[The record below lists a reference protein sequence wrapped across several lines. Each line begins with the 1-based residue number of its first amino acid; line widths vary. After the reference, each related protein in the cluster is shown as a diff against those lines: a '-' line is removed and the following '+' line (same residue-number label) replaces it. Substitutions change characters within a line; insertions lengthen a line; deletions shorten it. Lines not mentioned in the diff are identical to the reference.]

1 VLLRARLVDLVRKDA
16 FLVGRDK
23 LLGLD
28 PLGSVDGGSNTRTL
42 TRSRVGGGWW
52 TSISSRLWMKGEK
65 GERDLPN
72 SSVWD
77 EHCDLGAGYDKLYQL
92 SQVLST
98 RLVAESGKGGNSPAG
113 MKEEVRSETEK
124 F

>member
-1 VLLRARLVDLVRKDA
+1 
-16 FLVGRDK
+16 
-23 LLGLD
+23 
-28 PLGSVDGGSNTRTL
+28 
-42 TRSRVGGGWW
+42 
-52 TSISSRLWMKGEK
+52 MKGEK